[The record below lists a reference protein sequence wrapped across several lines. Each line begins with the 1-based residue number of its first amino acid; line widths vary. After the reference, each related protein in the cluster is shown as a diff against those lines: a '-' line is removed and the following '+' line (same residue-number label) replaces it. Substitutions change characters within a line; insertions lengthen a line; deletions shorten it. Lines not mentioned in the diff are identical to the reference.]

1 MYFPKVLKK
10 PCQYIDQIHIF
21 SLNET
26 RGDIFIKNVFLQHK
40 LYQMSKPLI
49 LVTNDDGITAPG
61 LRALV
66 RFMKEIGDVIVVA
79 PDSPQSGMGHAITID
94 STLFVKKMAPDLI
107 HGAQQE
113 YSCSGTPADCV
124 KLALQELLDRK
135 PDICVSGINHGSNS
149 SINVIYSGTMSAAI
163 EAGIEGVPA
172 IGFSLCDYSWH
183 ADFDQAGESIK
194 KIVKEAIANGMSQG
208 VVLNVNIP
216 KLSEREIKGIKVCRQ
231 ARANWKE
238 KFDKRTNPMGKDYYW
253 LTGEFELLDKGED
266 TDEWALA
273 NGYISIVPTQFDLTA
288 HHAIQHINNWNLH
301 A

>member
-1 MYFPKVLKK
+1 
-10 PCQYIDQIHIF
+10 
-21 SLNET
+21 
-26 RGDIFIKNVFLQHK
+26 
-40 LYQMSKPLI
+40 MSKPLI

-66 RFMKEIGDVIVVA
+66 KFMKEIGDVIVVA

-94 STLFVKKMAPDLI
+94 STLYSKKMNVDSEN
-107 HGAQQE
+107 GALAE

-172 IGFSLCDYSWH
+172 IGFSLCDYSWE
-183 ADFDQAGESIK
+183 ADFEQAGNAIK
-194 KIVKEAIANGMSQG
+194 KIVSEALTNGIPEG

-216 KLSEREIKGIKVCRQ
+216 KLEEADIKGIKICRQ

-238 KFDKRTNPMGKDYYW
+238 KFDKRTSPMGKDYYW

-273 NGYISIVPTQFDLTA
+273 NNYISIVPTQFDLTA
-288 HHAIQHINNWNLH
+288 HHAIQHINNWDLYS
-301 A
+301 